1 MTPPNTFPAQGNR
14 HEEEERK
21 IAVDQGPP
29 RSVERAGSLRL
40 NRKHVSI
47 ADIRENAAIE
57 FGVGSELE
65 SCWAKGWRKFI
76 QLDTVPAAQSG
87 IAVMQDRPI
96 PRGRRISPAY
106 ELPDSEVQSRRPV
119 A

>member
-1 MTPPNTFPAQGNR
+1 MMVNLADDTSQHVPCSRR

-29 RSVERAGSLRL
+29 RRVGRAGGSLRL

-57 FGVGSELE
+57 FGVGSERE
-65 SCWAKGWRKFI
+65 ICCA
-76 QLDTVPAAQSG
+76 
-87 IAVMQDRPI
+87 
-96 PRGRRISPAY
+96 
-106 ELPDSEVQSRRPV
+106 
-119 A
+119 